1 MTNASP
7 KPRLG
12 IARCLLGEEVRYD
25 GTHKLD
31 RYLRDTLGPFVEW
44 VPVCPE
50 VGCGMPVPREATRLV
65 GDPGNPALVGRKS
78 GADWTLRMRE
88 WGGRKRDELARLG
101 LHGYV
106 FQYGSPSCG
115 MSRVKV
121 RTGEGAPRLSGVGM
135 WARMVMEAF
144 PLLPFEDDGRL
155 RDPAIR
161 ENFITRLFTLHRWRE
176 AMDPEATPGRLVDF
190 HSRQKLLVMA
200 HSVDRYRALGKLV
213 ARAGADPLAPICEA
227 YLEGLLAALAVKAT
241 PGKHANVLQHAMGYF
256 KKELSMGE
264 KEELGTLIDQFRLG
278 LIPLIAPV
286 TLINHYVHKYGK
298 EYLAR
303 QYYLTPYPAEL
314 MLRNHV

>member
-1 MTNASP
+1 DWG
-7 KPRLG
+7 KERL
-12 IARCLLGEEVRYD
+12 
-25 GTHKLD
+25 
-31 RYLRDTLGPFVEW
+31 
-44 VPVCPE
+44 
-50 VGCGMPVPREATRLV
+50 
-65 GDPGNPALVGRKS
+65 
-78 GADWTLRMRE
+78 
-88 WGGRKRDELARLG
+88 DELARPG

-121 RTGEGAPRLSGVGM
+121 HTGQGSPRPTGVGL
-135 WARMVMEAF
+135 WGRMVMAAF

-176 AMDPEATPGRLVDF
+176 AMRPEPAPGRLVDF
-190 HSRQKLLVMA
+190 HSRHKLLVMA
-200 HSVDRYRALGKLV
+200 HSVDRYRALGKL
-213 ARAGADPLAPICEA
+213 AALAGTDPLPSLCKA
-227 YLEGLLAALAVKAT
+227 YLKGLLAALALKAT

-256 KKELSMGE
+256 KKDLSMGE
-264 KEELGTLIDQFRLG
+264 KEELATLINQFRLG
-278 LIPLIAPV
+278 LVPLIVPV
-286 TLINHYVHKYGK
+286 TMLNHYVSLYGK